1 MESINQ
7 EINKK
12 INNAQINLI
21 QNTRFYTVS
30 LMFAVALFVYY
41 MMLDYVLIQLDY
53 WIIYIFIVDIYRIF
67 MAYKYSQ
74 DKHSDTVNYS
84 NTYRHIRYGDELYDL
99 KNNPDE
105 LRNLANEQEYAEI
118 KEQLSQKLNQWIKN
132 HKDTF
137 YSLKTTNRSGE
148 VFD

>member
-84 NTYRHIRYGDELYDL
+84 NTFRHIIYGSILLPPVY
-99 KNNPDE
+99 
-105 LRNLANEQEYAEI
+105 
-118 KEQLSQKLNQWIKN
+118 
-132 HKDTF
+132 
-137 YSLKTTNRSGE
+137 
-148 VFD
+148 